1 MYHLLFYDV
10 VSSFVERRTSFR
22 EAHLALAREAQ
33 QRDELMM
40 AGSFGEPVDGAV
52 LVFRCTDPAVV
63 ERFAEHDPYVTEGLV
78 TRWRVRRWH
87 EVLTEG

>member
-52 LVFRCTDPAVV
+52 LVFRCTDSCGG
-63 ERFAEHDPYVTEGLV
+63 RT
-78 TRWRVRRWH
+78 VRRARPLRDRGARH
-87 EVLTEG
+87 EMARPQVARGAH